1 MVKAILVNLRNTGQ
15 WVIAAAMFFLK
26 KERAVL
32 AVTPPPIV
40 AGERLFLFRTQLVWH
55 RASRRWVRLHI
66 AHAVE
71 YYVFRNI
78 FYTEDYNMRRLR
90 QWPGIEDASAHI
102 LAAGGTPLIIDCGA
116 NIGLSAVY
124 FALEFPAARILAIEP
139 HHGNFTRAVA
149 ATREFDKVRVIQ
161 AGVASA
167 PGTAQI
173 VDPGM
178 STDAYRTEM
187 SERGDVPM
195 LTIDALIG
203 EAAPAVPFVVKIDIE
218 GFESNLFAA
227 NTGWVDRFRVLVIEL
242 HDWMLPRQANSQN
255 FLRTVS
261 QYDRDFVYVAENI
274 FSISNAPAIA
284 SMTYGTAPAGR
295 AAADREIET
304 VPGPAGKL

>member
-1 MVKAILVNLRNTGQ
+1 MLRAILVNLRNTGQ
-15 WVIAAAMFFLK
+15 WAIAAAMFFLK

-40 AGERLFLFRTQLVWH
+40 AGQRLFLFTTQVVWH
-55 RASRRWVRLHI
+55 RRSRRWVRLPI

-78 FYTEDYNMRRLR
+78 FYSEDYNMPRLR
-90 QWPGIEDASAHI
+90 QWPGIKAAYDRMV
-102 LAAGGTPLIIDCGA
+102 AAGGTPLIVDCGA

-139 HHGNFTRAVA
+139 HRGNFLRAVA
-149 ATREFDKVRVIQ
+149 ATQAFDTVRVIQ

-178 STDAYRTEM
+178 STDAYRTEL
-187 SERGDVPM
+187 SDGGDVPM
-195 LTIDALIG
+195 VTLDGLIR
-203 EAAPAVPFVVKIDIE
+203 EAAPAMPFVVKIDIE

-242 HDWMLPRQANSQN
+242 HDWMLPGQANSRN

-261 QYDRDFVYVAENI
+261 QYDRDFVYVAENV
-274 FSISNAPAIA
+274 FSISNAPDDAA
-284 SMTYGTAPAGR
+284 VSGAETTAPAR
-295 AAADREIET
+295 ASLA
-304 VPGPAGKL
+304 